1 MQNQAEVGLMN
12 IDSLMI
18 VIIMALILG
27 VYIPVVLKSHREEQ
41 EKITRQVLANFGDY
55 LLAHLMTPEEV
66 TTIPSDHPKAG
77 TDEYKDYVLIS
88 LETARISARQNLTHQ
103 DLADVIKSGWEQ
115 AEKLKQKLGLFAM

>member
-1 MQNQAEVGLMN
+1 MEIETVELLISAITLG
-12 IDSLMI
+12 SLI
-18 VIIMALILG
+18 AAFLL
-27 VYIPVVLKSHREEQ
+27 YLLLKSHRKEHER
-41 EKITRQVLANFGDY
+41 ITRQVLANFGDY
-55 LLAHLMTPEEV
+55 MLAHLMTPEEV

-103 DLADVIKSGWEQ
+103 DFADVIKSGWEQ

>member
-1 MQNQAEVGLMN
+1 MIIG
-12 IDSLMI
+12 SLMI
-18 VIIMALILG
+18 VIIMALLLG
-27 VYIPVVLKSHREEQ
+27 VFLLYLVLKSHREEQ

-77 TDEYKDYVLIS
+77 TDDYKEYVLVS

-103 DLADVIKSGWEQ
+103 DLADVIKSGREQ